1 MLGLDLVERQFV
13 QRLAD
18 NLQNSLE
25 LVARRLVFQAG
36 LIGLPPF
43 LGELAEQA
51 RSLGASLLVVTVLSW
66 ISSLGKK
73 SQGVN
78 RLVLGLGE
86 LKARRLGRTKTHL
99 FHDAVALV
107 AECPAAT
114 ATWRDDQ
121 IKVVATGVFTG
132 ADGKIVFCG
141 DFGLS
146 SVKLHG
152 RFQLLSLA
160 RNCAFGRT
168 GDYNS
173 NRGTAKGTFRRRL
186 ADDDQRRL
194 ATTSDG
200 EKSYSSI
207 SCVLV

>member
-18 NLQNSLE
+18 NLQNALE
-25 LVARRLVFQAG
+25 LVARSLVFQAG

-86 LKARRLGRTKTHL
+86 LKARCLGRAKTHL

-107 AECPAAT
+107 AERPAT
-114 ATWRDDQ
+114 AITWRHDQ
-121 IKVVATGVFTG
+121 IKVVAAGVFAG
-132 ADGKIVFCG
+132 ANAEIVLCG

-146 SVKLHG
+146 SLKLHG
-152 RFQLLSLA
+152 RFELLSLA
-160 RNCAFGRT
+160 RNCAVRRE
-168 GDYNS
+168 GDSNS
-173 NRGTAKGTFRRRL
+173 NRGTAKGEFRQKLIR
-186 ADDDQRRL
+186 DGQRRL
-194 ATTSDG
+194 SGAN
-200 EKSYSSI
+200 E
-207 SCVLV
+207 

>member
-66 ISSLGKK
+66 ISSLG
-73 SQGVN
+73 
-78 RLVLGLGE
+78 R
-86 LKARRLGRTKTHL
+86 AKTHL

-107 AECPAAT
+107 AERPAT
-114 ATWRDDQ
+114 AITWRHDQ
-121 IKVVATGVFTG
+121 IKVVAAGVFAG
-132 ADGKIVFCG
+132 ANAEIVLCG

-146 SVKLHG
+146 SLKLHG
-152 RFQLLSLA
+152 RFELLSLA
-160 RNCAFGRT
+160 RNCAVRRE
-168 GDYNS
+168 GDSNS
-173 NRGTAKGTFRRRL
+173 NRGTAKGEFRQKLIR
-186 ADDDQRRL
+186 DGQRRL
-194 ATTSDG
+194 SGAN
-200 EKSYSSI
+200 E
-207 SCVLV
+207 